1 MTYLPCFVKN
11 HFQRGFHLFLF
22 LCVMEAVA
30 STSVCLPSRAFATA
44 AMSSPFL
51 GSPLHR
57 TVYSHLNR
65 AVLKPCSDEL
75 SYVARVLMLTGRHTD
90 DDVVCRK
97 SGEKLS
103 RNSWNEVLGARK
115 QQRRILWNDRNGNEG
130 NCHSLMRTSRTR
142 SASTSTQSYT
152 VNKVHFFLSI
162 KML

>member
-1 MTYLPCFVKN
+1 
-11 HFQRGFHLFLF
+11 
-22 LCVMEAVA
+22 MEAVA
-30 STSVCLPSRAFATA
+30 LTSVCLPSRAFATA

-51 GSPLHR
+51 GSPLQR

-75 SYVARVLMLTGRHTD
+75 SYVARVLMLTGSHTD
-90 DDVVCRK
+90 DDAVCRK

-103 RNSWNEVLGARK
+103 RNSWNKVLGARN
-115 QQRRILWNDRNGNEG
+115 QQLRILWNDRSRNEG
-130 NCHSLMRTSRTR
+130 NYHCLMRTSRTR

-152 VNKVHFFLSI
+152 VNKVRFCLSI